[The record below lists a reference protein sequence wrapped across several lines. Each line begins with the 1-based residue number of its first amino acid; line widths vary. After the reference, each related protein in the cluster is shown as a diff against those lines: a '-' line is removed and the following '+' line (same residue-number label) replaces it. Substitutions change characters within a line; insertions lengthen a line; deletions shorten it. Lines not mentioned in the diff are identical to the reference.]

1 MSMIKNLIKYYT
13 KVTDL
18 ALTNLANFKTFQFRK
33 MLMNNSQ
40 IRVAES
46 TFEKHTRSE
55 EARRIIKEYN
65 KKMSQM
71 YIHAKND
78 YNSTLKKV
86 KAAKEAKNDV
96 LLQKL
101 LNDYANRGIVGF
113 VAKNGAKWNIETYS
127 NMLTVHTNNTLV
139 RLAETEKIKAK
150 GKNLVRISDHN
161 TECELCIP
169 YEGKVLTLSELD
181 KAIDNGLYHPNC
193 KHYHM
198 EV

>member
-1 MSMIKNLIKYYT
+1 MSMIKNIIKYYS

-18 ALTNLANFKTFQFRK
+18 ALTNLANLKTFQFRK
-33 MLMNNSQ
+33 MLTNNSQ
-40 IRVAES
+40 IKVAES
-46 TFEKHTRSE
+46 TFEKHTKSK
-55 EARRIIKEYN
+55 EAKKIIREYN
-65 KKMSQM
+65 LKMSQM
-71 YIHAKND
+71 YLYAKND
-78 YNSTLKKV
+78 YNKTLKKI
-86 KAAKEAKNDV
+86 KATKDEGLK
-96 LLQKL
+96 QKI

-113 VAKNGAKWNIETYS
+113 VTKNGKKWNIETYS

-139 RLAETEKIKAK
+139 RLKETEKIKAK

-169 YEGKVLTLSELD
+169 YEGKVLTFMELNE
-181 KAIDNGLYHPNC
+181 AIDNGLYHPNC

>member
-1 MSMIKNLIKYYT
+1 MIKNLIKYYT
-13 KVTDL
+13 KITDL
-18 ALTNLANFKTFQFRK
+18 ALTNLADLKTFQFRK

-46 TFEKHTRSE
+46 TFEKHTRSN
-55 EARRIIKEYN
+55 EARNIIKEYN

-71 YIHAKND
+71 YVYAKED
-78 YNSTLKKV
+78 YNKTLKKV

-101 LNDYANRGIVGF
+101 LNDYANKGITGF

-150 GKNLVRISDHN
+150 GKNLVRISDHD
-161 TECELCIP
+161 TICELCIP
-169 YEGKVLTLSELD
+169 YEGKILTFAELEEA
-181 KAIDNGLYHPNC
+181 KKKGLYHPNC

>member
-1 MSMIKNLIKYYT
+1 MSMIKNLIKYYS

-18 ALTNLANFKTFQFRK
+18 ALTNLANLKTFQFRK

-40 IRVAES
+40 IKVAES
-46 TFEKHTRSE
+46 TFEKHSKSE
-55 EARRIIKEYN
+55 EAMKIIREYN
-65 KKMSQM
+65 LKMSQM
-71 YIHAKND
+71 YLYAKKD
-78 YNSTLKKV
+78 YESVLKKV
-86 KAAKEAKNDV
+86 KATNDDI
-96 LLQKL
+96 LKQKI

-113 VAKNGAKWNIETYS
+113 VARNGSKWNIETYS

-139 RLAETEKIKAK
+139 RLKETEKIKAK

-161 TECELCIP
+161 TECKLCIP
-169 YEGKVLTLSELD
+169 YEGKVLTFAELE